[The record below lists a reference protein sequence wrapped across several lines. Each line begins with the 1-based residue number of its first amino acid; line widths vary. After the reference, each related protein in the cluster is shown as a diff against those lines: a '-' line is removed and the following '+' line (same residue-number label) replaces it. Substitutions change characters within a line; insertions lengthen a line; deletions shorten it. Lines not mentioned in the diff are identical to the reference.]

1 MASTDSSLASR
12 DMGKQKG
19 GGEGSWSDATALTL
33 TFYDEIMLYYRRNM
47 KVAVWDGGMITEVLG
62 KGLYKVKLQ
71 FLGSVVTAK
80 SQGAST
86 SAGSGNYLK
95 GAYALILIES
105 ATNYIIMG
113 VRQTGSYTP
122 RTASEYEV

>member
-12 DMGKQKG
+12 GMDKQKESSG
-19 GGEGSWSDATALTL
+19 GSWSSETALTL
-33 TFYDEIMLYYRRNM
+33 TFYDEIMMYYRSSL
-47 KVAVWDGGMITEVLG
+47 KIAQWDGGMITEVLG